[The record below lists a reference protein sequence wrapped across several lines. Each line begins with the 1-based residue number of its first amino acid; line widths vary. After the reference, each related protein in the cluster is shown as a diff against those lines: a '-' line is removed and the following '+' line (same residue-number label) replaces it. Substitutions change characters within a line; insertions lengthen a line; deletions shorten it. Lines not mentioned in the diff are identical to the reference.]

1 VINQRNIS
9 GVLLIFSFAIY
20 LIFGKAGDTSD
31 MILKDAHIIELW
43 DSYYFMNL
51 NLLVIYLSIL
61 GLKCYRDKLSRIIVK
76 VFLGVAIGKLLLN
89 LYSFMDMNSFDKIN
103 TSSEAGAIIVSC
115 IVVFLI
121 YRSNGMVK
129 RKV

>member
-1 VINQRNIS
+1 MN
-9 GVLLIFSFAIY
+9 
-20 LIFGKAGDTSD
+20 
-31 MILKDAHIIELW
+31 LKDAHIIELW

-76 VFLGVAIGKLLLN
+76 VFLGVAMGKLLLN
-89 LYSFMDMNSFDKIN
+89 LFSFMDMDIFDKIN

-129 RKV
+129 TKV